1 LKLPLNIFLG
11 DKTME
16 IIIALL
22 VLAGLGA
29 IWYFNRDKGFD
40 ANKDGK
46 VDFADAKPLVEETV
60 KQVADVNKDGQV
72 NVADAK
78 VVAEKV
84 RAVAKK
90 ATPKAKPAAKT
101 AVKKARTPKM
111 KVVK

>member
-1 LKLPLNIFLG
+1 
-11 DKTME
+11 ME